1 MLEKFMT
8 RKEVLKTYKQL
19 VKSINRIDDISYRTE
34 LTNWLRHD
42 FKLNKNLSDEVRLF
56 SFDFSLDCINFAIT
70 LVI

>member
-19 VKSINRIDDISYRTE
+19 VKSINRIDDMSYRTE

-56 SFDFSLDCINFAIT
+56 PLIF
-70 LVI
+70 